1 MIVTDGSSFFSEEK
15 RDCKFEIVPV
25 EPGVPAFRLVNTEVG
40 GKYRIEKEIFADPHR
55 NVVLQKIKFIEL
67 SSTGQPV
74 VPRLGGSKFRL
85 YALLAPH
92 LGNVGSNNTAWTGD
106 YKGVPMLYGGDELS
120 HTQNGNNNGYCQDNE
135 LTWLNWELDEEQQ
148 SFLDFVRRVTLLWR
162 TQPVFQRR
170 EPLTLDGFAGSGA
183 DFPAQFKPSILDGKT
198 VILR

>member
-1 MIVTDGSSFFSEEK
+1 MACTRDLGLIVTDGASFFSEEK

-40 GKYRIEKEIFADPHR
+40 GRYRIEKEIFADPHR

-74 VPRLGGSKFRL
+74 VPRFGGGKFRL

-106 YKGVPMLYGGDELS
+106 YKGVPMLYAESPSGLALALGCSVPWAKMSVQADKTCRS
-120 HTQNGNNNGYCQDNE
+120 MP
-135 LTWLNWELDEEQQ
+135 WLDMASIRFSTGSIPSRRQK
-148 SFLDFVRRVTLLWR
+148 VR
-162 TQPVFQRR
+162 
-170 EPLTLDGFAGSGA
+170 
-183 DFPAQFKPSILDGKT
+183 
-198 VILR
+198 